1 MKFLAFSLL
10 VANAASKE
18 KFSIDPVERVLRD
31 ADDRHVI
38 FHGVNVVYKVAPYLP
53 GEVKFDSQTSLND
66 EDIDNL

>member
-1 MKFLAFSLL
+1 M
-10 VANAASKE
+10 AATTFAKE

-31 ADDRHVI
+31 AHDRHVI

-53 GEVKFDSQTSLND
+53 DETNFDSQTSLTD